1 MVITLPTH
9 YLNQMIFRLSV
20 IILMLSS
27 CSAQYHLNKAI
38 KKGYK
43 CEQTGDTI
51 RITTLDSIPV
61 IINDTIVWEK
71 IISTKDTVIKYNT
84 VYVPKTRLDKR
95 IEYKIKVKT
104 IYKDRLVYKYKYR
117 SEGQKAKS
125 EVKKAKAERPRPR
138 GNLSL
143 LFVGVGIGLLLSYLF
158 KFARQ
163 RYMF

>member
-1 MVITLPTH
+1 
-9 YLNQMIFRLSV
+9 MIFRLSV
-20 IILMLSS
+20 IILLLSS

-71 IISTKDTVIKYNT
+71 IINTKDTIIKYNT
-84 VYVPKTRLDKR
+84 VYVPKTRLDKK
-95 IEYKIKVKT
+95 IEYRLKVKT
-104 IYKDRLVYKYKYR
+104 IYKDRIV
-117 SEGQKAKS
+117 E
-125 EVKKAKAERPRPR
+125 KAKAKATQPKTR

-158 KFARQ
+158 KFARE
-163 RYMF
+163 RYLF

>member
-1 MVITLPTH
+1 
-9 YLNQMIFRLSV
+9 MIFRLSV
-20 IILMLSS
+20 IILLLSS

-43 CEQTGDTI
+43 CEETGDTI

-61 IINDTIVWEK
+61 IINDTIFWEK
-71 IISTKDTVIKYNT
+71 IINTKDTIIKYNT
-84 VYVPKTRLDKR
+84 VYVPKTRQDKR
-95 IEYKIKVKT
+95 IEYKIQVKT

-117 SEGQKAKS
+117 ADGQKSKS
-125 EVKKAKAERPRPR
+125 EVKIAKAQRPRAN

-158 KFARQ
+158 KFARE

>member
-1 MVITLPTH
+1 
-9 YLNQMIFRLSV
+9 MIFRLSV
-20 IILMLSS
+20 IILLLSS

-43 CEQTGDTI
+43 CEETGDTI

-71 IISTKDTVIKYNT
+71 IINTKDTIIKYNT

-95 IEYKIKVKT
+95 IEYKIQVKT

-117 SEGQKAKS
+117 AEAQKAKS
-125 EVKKAKAERPRPR
+125 EVKKAKAERPRAR
-138 GNLSL
+138 GNLNL

>member
-1 MVITLPTH
+1 MR
-9 YLNQMIFRLSV
+9 YLA
-20 IILMLSS
+20 IILLLSS

-43 CEQTGDTI
+43 CEETGDTI

-61 IINDTIVWEK
+61 IIHDSIVWEK
-71 IISTKDTVIKYNT
+71 FITTKDTIIKYKS
-84 VYVPKTRLDKR
+84 VYVPKTKIELKR
-95 IEYKIKVKT
+95 EYKLKIKT
-104 IYKDRLVYKYKYR
+104 IYKDRIV
-117 SEGQKAKS
+117 E
-125 EVKKAKAERPRPR
+125 KAKAKATRPRTR
-138 GNLSL
+138 GNFSL